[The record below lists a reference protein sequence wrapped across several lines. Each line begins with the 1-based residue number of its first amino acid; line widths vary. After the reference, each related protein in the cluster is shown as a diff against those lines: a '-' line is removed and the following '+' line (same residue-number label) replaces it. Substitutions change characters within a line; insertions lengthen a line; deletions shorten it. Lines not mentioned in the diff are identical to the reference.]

1 MHAIKF
7 TEFHVDND
15 DMTSMPYLIM
25 QYKPYIVELPPKWM
39 LIIIKYVAIVST
51 STLYIASN

>member
-1 MHAIKF
+1 MRRSW
-7 TEFHVDND
+7 FHVDND

-25 QYKPYIVELPPKWM
+25 QYKPYIVELPLKM
-39 LIIIKYVAIVST
+39 EIKYVAIVST